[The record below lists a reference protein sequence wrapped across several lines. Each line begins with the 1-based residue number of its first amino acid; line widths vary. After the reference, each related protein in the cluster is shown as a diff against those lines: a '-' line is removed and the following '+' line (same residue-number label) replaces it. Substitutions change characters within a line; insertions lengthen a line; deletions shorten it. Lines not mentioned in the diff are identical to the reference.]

1 MMMGSQAE
9 ADFARPTDR
18 RRRNIAVVMAAVAVL
33 ALGTA
38 FVWWRVGARE
48 PVVTPAA
55 PGTSTTTSSTTSSAT
70 STSATTTSAAPTGDA
85 DASAPRVTVD
95 PAAPLVERPGIP
107 YLLDT
112 TLHRGSMT
120 RSFPVKPVFEYLPLA
135 EGRALLLDEF
145 HGYEWDRLQLL
156 DANGAT
162 VLSSTAQPMHF
173 LWAVA
178 DGAGR
183 RFVVMD
189 SPDGGR
195 SAAVLTLHDSA
206 GTVQLKR
213 TGVPD
218 WLRLVG
224 FVGDRVFLGSAA
236 EKGGTYAWDVGNN
249 TLSPYA
255 AWTVGSVNEPSGR
268 AAFTGPG
275 EWAQPR
281 CTLVADV
288 RGPSPV
294 PVSTTCGLFTL
305 IEFSPDG
312 RYLLGS
318 LVEPEDP
325 PFISPP
331 RVIDAQTGR
340 PVLVFD
346 APTPMVVRAAFL
358 DDGSVGLA
366 LMLGNGTAWSTTI
379 VRCSLDRDCT
389 RMAETVSTQMSDE
402 GPRARYH
409 FARD

>member
-1 MMMGSQAE
+1 
-9 ADFARPTDR
+9 
-18 RRRNIAVVMAAVAVL
+18 
-33 ALGTA
+33 
-38 FVWWRVGARE
+38 
-48 PVVTPAA
+48 
-55 PGTSTTTSSTTSSAT
+55 
-70 STSATTTSAAPTGDA
+70 
-85 DASAPRVTVD
+85 VTVD

-112 TLHRGSMT
+112 TLHRGSTT

-268 AAFTGPG
+268 GAFTGPG

-346 APTPMVVRAAFL
+346 EPTPMVVRAAFL
-358 DDGSVGLA
+358 DDGSVGSRSCWA
-366 LMLGNGTAWSTTI
+366 RAPRGRPPSSAAPWTGTARAWPRPSPPSCPTKAHAPATTS
-379 VRCSLDRDCT
+379 RATD
-389 RMAETVSTQMSDE
+389 AETRTLPS
-402 GPRARYH
+402 GPFRREQLLAHRP
-409 FARD
+409 RR